1 MQCLLLAM
9 CVSCLWLGNC
19 RFEKEV
25 SPFRKWNG
33 IGPLSCNI
41 MFLSCDLF
49 KTSQKNEISFS
60 KPYLERESMTT
71 CRKIWGPWKRVQTRN
86 GSVEGGMGLIVTTQ
100 LVSRTVPLV
109 TTDKFSLAARLK
121 ASKISFYLPCS
132 VTVFHI
138 ASSLV
143 FGLSRNIPTFH
154 LCKLLAKTFSLA
166 KIIWIILLFF
176 IAILDKIPFAFVFL
190 IYNVYPS
197 KLILIFS
204 CDLIK

>member
-1 MQCLLLAM
+1 
-9 CVSCLWLGNC
+9 
-19 RFEKEV
+19 
-25 SPFRKWNG
+25 
-33 IGPLSCNI
+33 
-41 MFLSCDLF
+41 
-49 KTSQKNEISFS
+49 
-60 KPYLERESMTT
+60 
-71 CRKIWGPWKRVQTRN
+71 
-86 GSVEGGMGLIVTTQ
+86 MGLIVTTQ

-121 ASKISFYLPCS
+121 ASEIKVSIYPVLLQF
-132 VTVFHI
+132 FII

-154 LCKLLAKTFSLA
+154 LCKLLAKTFSLV

-197 KLILIFS
+197 KLIFIFS